1 MLPVLAAPLRTHTP
15 REQSARL
22 VALHHGTC
30 SSSHAT
36 PHSSLTLRNFPSRRA
51 PRVPLALYCLP
62 LSPASSSQSSGLAAG
77 SWGADRRAEGLP
89 RAMPEVVDSC
99 SLASPASVC
108 RTKHLHLR
116 CSVDF
121 PRRVLTGT
129 AALTVQSQED
139 NLRSLVRW
147 DARPVPAS
155 PRPPASCPSSRRRP
169 LPGPR
174 SGLPRASL
182 VLLRSPQLLFRTS
195 LQLSLASQPP
205 LPRPAL
211 SLWRPSAPRLCPHP
225 SVARYLCLSGSA
237 CTLSPT
243 PLPRPSAHPSAA
255 STSCS
260 HPERGLHCST
270 NPPSPAIR
278 VPSAK
283 PPVASPFP
291 RPAAHNSLLGPRVY
305 SSPRAPSQATVSSK
319 SRTLCPADAHRT
331 LSYTCTSAA

>member
-1 MLPVLAAPLRTHTP
+1 
-15 REQSARL
+15 
-22 VALHHGTC
+22 
-30 SSSHAT
+30 
-36 PHSSLTLRNFPSRRA
+36 
-51 PRVPLALYCLP
+51 
-62 LSPASSSQSSGLAAG
+62 
-77 SWGADRRAEGLP
+77 
-89 RAMPEVVDSC
+89 MPEVVDSC

-169 LPGPR
+169 FPGPR

-182 VLLRSPQLLFRTS
+182 GAPAQPTTPVPHLPSA
-195 LQLSLASQPP
+195 LASQPP
-205 LPRPAL
+205 LPRPHSAY
-211 SLWRPSAPRLCPHP
+211 SAPPHRACVRIP
-225 SVARYLCLSGSA
+225 RSPATCASVAPPA
-237 CTLSPT
+237 PLSPT

-270 NPPSPAIR
+270 SPPSPAIR

-291 RPAAHNSLLGPRVY
+291 RPAAQNSLLGLRIY
-305 SSPRAPSQATVSSK
+305 SPSPRAPSQATVSSE

-331 LSYTCTSAA
+331 LSSTCTSAG